1 MNDVVRMS
9 TMSTTPPTRLHVASR
24 VVASLLGGY
33 LFVWGFTSLGIGAL
47 VASGMA
53 FDEARTL
60 LQLLA
65 FLVFLAAFC
74 WAFAAVRLGRVW
86 VVLAGGGAAMSAA
99 AWALSR
105 ALS

>member
-1 MNDVVRMS
+1 VTNPGP
-9 TMSTTPPTRLHVASR
+9 TPLTRLHVASR
-24 VVASLLGGY
+24 VAASLIGGY
-33 LFVWGFTSLGIGAL
+33 VFVWGFTSLGIGAL
-47 VASGMA
+47 VAAGMA

-74 WAFAAVRLGRVW
+74 WAFAAAGLGRVW
-86 VVLAGGGAAMSAA
+86 AVLAGGGAAMSAA
-99 AWALSR
+99 ACALSR

>member
-1 MNDVVRMS
+1 M
-9 TMSTTPPTRLHVASR
+9 PLTRRHIASR
-24 VVASLLGGY
+24 VAASLLGGY
-33 LFVWGFTSLGIGAL
+33 AFVWGFTSLGIVVL
-47 VASGMA
+47 VLAGMT

-74 WAFAAVRLGRVW
+74 WAFAVARLGRVW
-86 VVLAGGGAAMSAA
+86 AVLAGGGAAMSAA

-105 ALS
+105 ALG